1 MEAMRNSWTDDRL
14 DHLNLRVDE
23 GFERMG
29 NEFTRIDKRF
39 DEGIERMDA
48 EFARVDRRFDE
59 GFQRMNQEFARVDKR
74 LDELSVRM
82 GNEFARVDKRFDKVE
97 EAIVT
102 LSGGIDCLRNVLLI
116 GTLGL
121 LGTVIAA
128 AGAIVAAQ

>member
-29 NEFTRIDKRF
+29 NEFTRIDKRV
-39 DEGIERMDA
+39 DEGFERMDA

-59 GFQRMNQEFARVDKR
+59 GFARMDAEFARIDR
-74 LDELSVRM
+74 RFDEGFERM
-82 GNEFARVDKRFDKVE
+82 DREFARVDKRFDKVE

-102 LSGGIDCLRNVLLI
+102 LSGGIDSLRNVLLI

>member
-1 MEAMRNSWTDDRL
+1 MVVMTRGPSDDRL
-14 DHLNLRVDE
+14 DHLDLRVDE

-29 NEFTRIDKRF
+29 SEFTRIDKR
-39 DEGIERMDA
+39 
-48 EFARVDRRFDE
+48 VDE
-59 GFQRMNQEFARVDKR
+59 GFARMDR
-74 LDELSVRM
+74 
-82 GNEFARVDKRFDKVE
+82 EFARVDKRFDRVE

-102 LSGGIDCLRNVLLI
+102 LSAGIDSLRNVLLI

>member
-1 MEAMRNSWTDDRL
+1 MVVMNRSPTDDRL

-29 NEFTRIDKRF
+29 SEFTRVDKRV
-39 DEGIERMDA
+39 DEGFARMDA

-59 GFQRMNQEFARVDKR
+59 GFERMDREFT
-74 LDELSVRM
+74 
-82 GNEFARVDKRFDKVE
+82 RVDKRFDKVE

-102 LSGGIDCLRNVLLI
+102 LSGSIDSLRNVLLI

-128 AGAIVAAQ
+128 AGAIAAAQ